1 MKSLVIIGLLGT
13 QLDRAVGPHRWESWR
28 PTVSLCQHEDLL
40 VHRLELLCDR
50 RSTNLADTV
59 TQDITGVSPETV
71 VRRHAVEFSDPWDFE
86 EVYGALAD
94 FARGYPFNPEKEDY
108 LIHITTGTHVAQI
121 CLYLLTESRRLP
133 ARLIQTSPPAERQAR
148 HRSAST
154 GRYSVIDLD
163 LSRYDR
169 LAARF
174 AEEQREARTFLKNG
188 IATRNA
194 TFNRMIEEIEQVAVA
209 SREPMLFM
217 GPTGAGKSSLARK
230 VFELKR
236 GRHQLA
242 GQFVEVNCATLR
254 GDTAAS
260 TLFGHV
266 RGAFTGA
273 QRDRPGLLRAAD
285 GGLLFLDEIGELGP
299 DEQAM
304 LLRALEER
312 RFLPVGADQEAASDF
327 QLIAGT
333 NCDLSGAVA
342 KGEFRED
349 LLARINLWTFAL
361 PGLAQRSEDIAPNLD
376 HELERAA
383 QRLGRRVG
391 MARDVRGTFL
401 DFARSGEA
409 KWSANFRDL
418 NAAVTRMATLAP
430 GGRITREVL
439 NGELTRLRTGWR
451 NAAGAESA
459 GPAPGDEALLAE
471 TLGADGA
478 AALDLFD
485 RAQLACVVRVCRD
498 SKTLS
503 EAGRRLFAVTRG
515 KRKVANDAD
524 RLRKYLGRF
533 GLTWPC
539 ERPAAVYP

>member
-1 MKSLVIIGLLGT
+1 MPAKKLIVIGLLGT
-13 QLDRAVGPHRWESWR
+13 QLDQGREAGRWDSWR
-28 PTVSLCQHEDLL
+28 PTVSMCQHQELL
-40 VHRLELLCDR
+40 VDRLELLHDR
-50 RSTNLADTV
+50 HSLSLAGTV
-59 TQDITGVSPETV
+59 TEDIGRVSPETE
-71 VRRHAVEFSDPWDFE
+71 VRRHTIEFSDPWDFE

-94 FARGYPFNPEKEDY
+94 FARGYAFDLEREDY
-108 LIHITTGTHVAQI
+108 LVHITTGTHVAQI
-121 CLYLLTESRRLP
+121 CLYLLTESRHLP
-133 ARLIQTSPPAERQAR
+133 ARLIQTSPPAGRPNRLRTEP
-148 HRSAST
+148 
-154 GRYSVIDLD
+154 GRYSIIDLD

-169 LAARF
+169 IAARF
-174 AEEQREARTFLKNG
+174 AQEQREARTFLKNG

-194 TFNRMIEEIEQVAVA
+194 AFNRMIEEIEQVAVA
-209 SREPMLFM
+209 SKEPMLFM

-242 GQFVEVNCATLR
+242 GGFVEVNCATLR

-273 QRDRPGLLRAAD
+273 QRDRPGLLRSAD
-285 GGLLFLDEIGELGP
+285 GGLLFLDEIGELGA

-304 LLRALEER
+304 LLRALEDK
-312 RFLPVGADQEAASDF
+312 RFLPVGADGEAASDF

-333 NCDLSGAVA
+333 NCDLSAAVA

-361 PGLAQRSEDIAPNLD
+361 PSLAQRTEDIAPNLD
-376 HELERAA
+376 HEIENATR
-383 QRLGRRVG
+383 RLGRRVG
-391 MARDVRGTFL
+391 MAKDVRAAFL

-409 KWSANFRDL
+409 KWRANFRDL

-430 GGRITREVL
+430 GGRITYEVL
-439 NGELTRLRTGWR
+439 SGELNRLRAGWQTAEGAATGE
-451 NAAGAESA
+451 N
-459 GPAPGDEALLAE
+459 GDEAALLADV
-471 TLGADGA
+471 LGAERAEG
-478 AALDLFD
+478 LDLFD
-485 RAQLACVVRVCRD
+485 RAQLACVIRVCRD

-515 KRKVANDAD
+515 RRKVANDAD

-539 ERPAAVYP
+539 GSSER